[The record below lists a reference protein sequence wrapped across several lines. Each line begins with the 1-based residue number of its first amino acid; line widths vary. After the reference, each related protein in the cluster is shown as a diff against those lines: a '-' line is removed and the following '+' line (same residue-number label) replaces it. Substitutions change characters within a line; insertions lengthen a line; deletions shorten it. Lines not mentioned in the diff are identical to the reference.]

1 MTETTISLITPLSP
15 KQDIDLSRIM
25 NSLLRKISKSMKN
38 KNQNSTDTA
47 KIGNTRDSIR
57 SNSSLSPVSKSSK
70 SLKFSKNLSKTPR
83 TSMNQ
88 KETVLCSMTPSDFK
102 QIKQIGKGSFGEVY
116 QVQKL
121 TGTKSKNQIYAM
133 KILNKTSLKTK
144 DRLRTV
150 LERRILTSF
159 NHPNLVNCHYAFQ
172 TTSDLYL
179 ILDYVAGGDLFSLL
193 GFTFT
198 EDQVKFVCAELVLAI
213 TYLHRNCILYR
224 DLKPENILID
234 ENGHI
239 KLTDFGLSK
248 LLKHR
253 EEITG
258 SFCGT
263 VEYMAPEIVG
273 KEGHG
278 LAADYWS
285 MGVLIYEM
293 LFGKLPF
300 RGANGNRK
308 ETMHQIMHAKLKMP
322 GEITKPTQAILRD
335 FLKRTYKK
343 RLGYGPDGENMI
355 KNHIYFE
362 QYDWKL
368 LYERRYKSNMGPILK
383 AAKQKTGKSHPEP
396 QPRRYQANEP
406 PPSANCQQT
415 FKAFNYIPET
425 PKENIVNDFADFN
438 GNFNR
443 MVKIVENG
451 QNGANSAQIGAEN
464 VAQSGPQNKK
474 HPKNTEISQPNEP
487 TPDNLP
493 PTHHQVKILKDSDLP
508 AVKLY
513 KDYCKHASFLPVVEF
528 TCKNDGSLE
537 VFYDHP
543 PTAMK
548 DLTTPRKETVLTSL
562 DQRAINSINGYI
574 QSTQGNA
581 RSSITYAVCENNA
594 AMLARQLLK
603 LLTYLFGYNVTI
615 KNFKSEHLGFLTSNS
630 KWTAVRLT
638 DFTCL
643 EKATGTDEQV
653 LKQKRNN
660 IESMLDIISELIYK
674 DQRKYNRITSEA
686 CMTFLKLARTS
697 FVDGSQPL
705 DKLYLLHSHTFL
717 KEAQSQEAGE
727 LHLKTERVAKRV
739 VNNEVA
745 SQGDVSAKI
754 GRTSTGASLNGSNG
768 IQTNSGVSSPTSS
781 NVSMNSTPKEFSLG
795 KIKHSSL
802 VKRRAQKEE

>member
-15 KQDIDLSRIM
+15 KQDIDLSSIM
-25 NSLLRKISKSMKN
+25 NSFLRKISKSIKN
-38 KNQNSTDTA
+38 KNPNNTNTA
-47 KIGNTRDSIR
+47 KSRNTRDSIV
-57 SNSSLSPVSKSSK
+57 SNDSLSRSSK
-70 SLKFSKNLSKTPR
+70 SPKFSKNLSKTPR

-159 NHPNLVNCHYAFQ
+159 THPNLVNCHYAFQ

-179 ILDYVAGGDLFSLL
+179 ILDYVSGGDLFSLL

-322 GEITKPTQAILRD
+322 GEISKPTQAILRD

-396 QPRRYQANEP
+396 QSRRLQGERANEP

-425 PKENIVNDFADFN
+425 PKENIVHDFTDFN

-451 QNGANSAQIGAEN
+451 QNGAQNGAQNTKISQDLQIG
-464 VAQSGPQNKK
+464 QQ
-474 HPKNTEISQPNEP
+474 NEP
-487 TPDNLP
+487 KPHNLP
-493 PTHHQVKILKDSDLP
+493 PTHHQVKNLKDSDLP

-513 KDYCKHASFLPVVEF
+513 KDHCEHASFLPVVEF
-528 TCKNDGSLE
+528 TCKHDGILE
-537 VFYDHP
+537 VSYDHP
-543 PTAMK
+543 PAAMK
-548 DLTTPRKETVLTSL
+548 DLTTPRIITVLTTL
-562 DQRAINSINGYI
+562 DQRAMNSINGYM
-574 QSTQGNA
+574 QSMQANNLQ
-581 RSSITYAVCENNA
+581 SSKTYAVCENNV
-594 AMLARQLLK
+594 AMLAKQLLK
-603 LLTYLFGYNVTI
+603 LLQYLFSYNVTI
-615 KNFKSEHLGFLTSNS
+615 KHFKSGHLGFLTTNS

-643 EKATGTDEQV
+643 EKSTGTDEQI

-660 IESMLDIISELIYK
+660 IEGMLDIISELIYK
-674 DQRKYNRITSEA
+674 DQSKYNRITSEA
-686 CMTFLKLARTS
+686 CMTFLKLVRNS

-705 DKLYLLHSHTFL
+705 DKLCLLYSHKFL
-717 KEAQSQEAGE
+717 KEVQSQEAGE
-727 LHLKTERVAKRV
+727 LHPKTERMAKRV
-739 VNNEVA
+739 INNVVA
-745 SQGDVSAKI
+745 SQSDVSAKV
-754 GRTSTGASLNGSNG
+754 GRSSTGASLNGSQVGSQG

-802 VKRRAQKEE
+802 VKRRAQKDE

>member
-1 MTETTISLITPLSP
+1 MTDTINILTPLSP
-15 KQDIDLSRIM
+15 KQNIENTLGMM
-25 NSLLRKISKSMKN
+25 NSFLKKLN
-38 KNQNSTDTA
+38 
-47 KIGNTRDSIR
+47 
-57 SNSSLSPVSKSSK
+57 K
-70 SLKFSKNLSKTPR
+70 SLKQNMNTEKNSRYLSQTPR

-172 TTSDLYL
+172 TTADLYL

-234 ENGHI
+234 ENGHV

-253 EEITG
+253 EEVTG

-263 VEYMAPEIVG
+263 VEYMAPEIVS

-300 RGANGNRK
+300 RGNNGNRK

-322 GEITKPTQAILRD
+322 SEITKPTQAILRD

-383 AAKQKTGKSHPEP
+383 AARQKGKPYAEP
-396 QPRRYQANEP
+396 VPRRYQANEP

-425 PKENIVNDFADFN
+425 PKDNNTFSDFTDFN
-438 GNFNR
+438 GNFKE

-451 QNGANSAQIGAEN
+451 KNTQNGENDRQSNSSHNNRTHNTNDSEN
-464 VAQSGPQNKK
+464 
-474 HPKNTEISQPNEP
+474 T
-487 TPDNLP
+487 TDNLP
-493 PTHHQVKILKDSDLP
+493 PTSHQIKILNESDLP
-508 AVKLY
+508 NVKLY
-513 KDYCKHASFLPVVEF
+513 KDFCKHASFLPLIEF
-528 TCKNDGSLE
+528 TARNDRLE
-537 VFYDHP
+537 VSYDHP
-543 PTAMK
+543 PSAMK
-548 DLTTPRKETVLTSL
+548 DLTTPRRETVLTTL
-562 DQRAINSINGYI
+562 QQRSDNSVNGYL
-574 QSTQGNA
+574 QSVPQNVQISSNA
-581 RSSITYAVCENNA
+581 YALCENNV

-603 LLTYLFGYNVTI
+603 LLTYLFNHNITI
-615 KNFKSEHLGFLTSNS
+615 NQFNSDQLGFLTSNS

-643 EKATGTDEQV
+643 EKTTGTEEQIV
-653 LKQKRNN
+653 RAKRAN
-660 IESMLDIISELIYK
+660 IGAMLDIISGLLYK
-674 DQRKYNRITSEA
+674 DQSKYNRITSEA
-686 CMTFLKLARTS
+686 CMTFLKLARNS
-697 FVDGSQPL
+697 FVDGNQPL
-705 DKLYLLHSHTFL
+705 DKLYLLNSHKFL
-717 KEAQSQEAGE
+717 KEMQSQEAGE
-727 LHLKTERVAKRV
+727 LHPKTDKTTKRV
-739 VNNEVA
+739 IENTNNVN
-745 SQGDVSAKI
+745 AKV
-754 GRTSTGASLNGSNG
+754 GRSSTGNNLP
-768 IQTNSGVSSPTSS
+768 QNSGTNSPTSS
-781 NVSMNSTPKEFSLG
+781 NVSMNSGPKEFSLG
-795 KIKHSSL
+795 KVKNSSL
-802 VKRRAQKEE
+802 VRRRELVKNPEEPSS

>member
-1 MTETTISLITPLSP
+1 M
-15 KQDIDLSRIM
+15 
-25 NSLLRKISKSMKN
+25 
-38 KNQNSTDTA
+38 
-47 KIGNTRDSIR
+47 G
-57 SNSSLSPVSKSSK
+57 
-70 SLKFSKNLSKTPR
+70 
-83 TSMNQ
+83 
-88 KETVLCSMTPSDFK
+88 
-102 QIKQIGKGSFGEVY
+102 
-116 QVQKL
+116 
-121 TGTKSKNQIYAM
+121 
-133 KILNKTSLKTK
+133 
-144 DRLRTV
+144 
-150 LERRILTSF
+150 
-159 NHPNLVNCHYAFQ
+159 
-172 TTSDLYL
+172 
-179 ILDYVAGGDLFSLL
+179 
-193 GFTFT
+193 
-198 EDQVKFVCAELVLAI
+198 KFVCAELVLAI

-396 QPRRYQANEP
+396 QSRRLQGERANEP

-425 PKENIVNDFADFN
+425 PKENIVHDFTDFN

-451 QNGANSAQIGAEN
+451 QNGAQNGAQNGGQNGAQNGAQNTKISQDLQIG
-464 VAQSGPQNKK
+464 QQ
-474 HPKNTEISQPNEP
+474 NEP
-487 TPDNLP
+487 KPHNLP
-493 PTHHQVKILKDSDLP
+493 PTHHQVKNLKDSDLP

-513 KDYCKHASFLPVVEF
+513 KDHCEHASFLPVVEF
-528 TCKNDGSLE
+528 TCKHDGILE
-537 VFYDHP
+537 VSYDHP
-543 PTAMK
+543 PAAMK
-548 DLTTPRKETVLTSL
+548 DLTTPRIITVLTTL
-562 DQRAINSINGYI
+562 DQRAMNSINGYM
-574 QSTQGNA
+574 QSMQANNLQ
-581 RSSITYAVCENNA
+581 SSKTYAVCENNV
-594 AMLARQLLK
+594 AMLAKQLLK
-603 LLTYLFGYNVTI
+603 LSQYLFSYNVTI
-615 KNFKSEHLGFLTSNS
+615 KHFKSGHLGFLTTNS

-643 EKATGTDEQV
+643 EKSTGTDEQI
-653 LKQKRNN
+653 LKQKRDN
-660 IESMLDIISELIYK
+660 IEGMLDIISELIYK
-674 DQRKYNRITSEA
+674 DQSKYNRITSEA
-686 CMTFLKLARTS
+686 CMTFLKLVRNS

-705 DKLYLLHSHTFL
+705 DKLCLLYSHKFL
-717 KEAQSQEAGE
+717 KEVQSQEAGE
-727 LHLKTERVAKRV
+727 LHPKTERMAKRV
-739 VNNEVA
+739 INNVVA
-745 SQGDVSAKI
+745 SQSDVSAKV
-754 GRTSTGASLNGSNG
+754 GRSSTGASLNGSQVASQG
-768 IQTNSGVSSPTSS
+768 IQTNSDVSSPTSS
-781 NVSMNSTPKEFSLG
+781 NISMNSTPKEFSLG

-802 VKRRAQKEE
+802 VKRRAQKDE

>member
-1 MTETTISLITPLSP
+1 MTDTTISLITPISP
-15 KQDIDLSRIM
+15 KQDIDMTNIM
-25 NSLLRKISKSMKN
+25 NSFLRKLN
-38 KNQNSTDTA
+38 
-47 KIGNTRDSIR
+47 
-57 SNSSLSPVSKSSK
+57 K
-70 SLKFSKNLSKTPR
+70 SLKNHINNHNDQKTSNNYNISKTPR

-121 TGTKSKNQIYAM
+121 TGTKSKGQIYAM

-172 TTSDLYL
+172 TTADLYL

-213 TYLHRNCILYR
+213 THLHRNCILYR

-234 ENGHI
+234 ESGHV

-263 VEYMAPEIVG
+263 VEYMAPEIVS

-300 RGANGNRK
+300 RGSNGNRK
-308 ETMHQIMHAKLKMP
+308 ETMQQIMHAKLKMP
-322 GEITKPTQAILRD
+322 SDITKPTQAILRD

-362 QYDWKL
+362 QYDWNL
-368 LYERRYKSNMGPILK
+368 LFQRRYKSNMGPILK
-383 AAKQKTGKSHPEP
+383 ASRQKGKPYVEP
-396 QPRRYQANEP
+396 APRRYQSNEP
-406 PPSANCQQT
+406 PPSANCQHT

-425 PKENIVNDFADFN
+425 PKENNETFSDFTDFN
-438 GNFNR
+438 GNFKE

-451 QNGANSAQIGAEN
+451 RTKVDESDKKLNSKNGQNTA
-464 VAQSGPQNKK
+464 
-474 HPKNTEISQPNEP
+474 
-487 TPDNLP
+487 DNLP
-493 PTHHQVKILKDSDLP
+493 PTYHQIKTLSESELPNVKI
-508 AVKLY
+508 Y
-513 KDYCKHASFLPVVEF
+513 KDYCKHPSFLPVIEF
-528 TCKNDGSLE
+528 TVRNEQLE
-537 VFYDHP
+537 VRYDHP
-543 PTAMK
+543 PQAMK
-548 DLTTPRKETVLTSL
+548 DLTTPRRETVLTSL
-562 DQRAINSINGYI
+562 QQRSENSVSGFL
-574 QSTQGNA
+574 QSIPQNVNFSA
-581 RSSITYAVCENNA
+581 NMYALCENNV
-594 AMLARQLLK
+594 AMLTRQLLK
-603 LLTYLFGYNVTI
+603 LLQYLFSHNITV
-615 KNFKSEHLGFLTSNS
+615 KNFNALQLGFLTSSS
-630 KWTAVRLT
+630 KWTAVRLI

-643 EKATGTDEQV
+643 EKISGTDEQI

-660 IESMLDIISELIYK
+660 IGALIDIISGLLYK
-674 DQRKYNRITSEA
+674 DQSKYTRITSEA
-686 CMTFLKLARTS
+686 CMTFLKLVRNS
-697 FVDGSQPL
+697 FVDGQQPME
-705 DKLYLLHSHTFL
+705 KLQLLYSHKFL
-717 KEAQSQEAGE
+717 KDLQSQEAGE
-727 LHLKTERVAKRV
+727 LHPKSNKIPKRTI
-739 VNNEVA
+739 NNGNN
-745 SQGDVSAKI
+745 SNAKI
-754 GRTSTGASLNGSNG
+754 GRSSTTLADSNSG
-768 IQTNSGVSSPTSS
+768 TNSPNSSVS
-781 NVSMNSTPKEFSLG
+781 NNSTPTGFSLG
-795 KIKHSSL
+795 NVKHSSL
-802 VKRRAQKEE
+802 VRRRELVKQKEESSNQD